1 MNKYRSRLR
10 RIVTIS
16 AVSAVMAVYL
26 FPIYWLIM
34 TSMKSEEE
42 LYERVPTLLVQHP
55 TLESFER
62 LFTEH
67 EFGDLITNSVL
78 ICSMTVVTCLAL
90 SLTISYPLARL
101 RFAEK
106 RKTAILNWVLSL
118 RFLPPIAVVVP
129 YFSVIKFVGLYD
141 NIFALVIVYTLFN
154 LPLAI
159 WMLYNIMSEIPREI
173 EEAALMDGA
182 DRFTAFRKIVLPLA
196 FPGILA
202 AAVMIFG
209 FSWSEFLFALILT
222 ASPEAQTFTVGLNG
236 LVTQFQIIWNDMA
249 AAAVIIVVVPLALM
263 VIARRYVV
271 AGLTFG
277 AIREK

>member
-1 MNKYRSRLR
+1 
-10 RIVTIS
+10 
-16 AVSAVMAVYL
+16 
-26 FPIYWLIM
+26 
-34 TSMKSEEE
+34 
-42 LYERVPTLLVQHP
+42 
-55 TLESFER
+55 
-62 LFTEH
+62 
-67 EFGDLITNSVL
+67 
-78 ICSMTVVTCLAL
+78 MTVLTCLAL

-101 RFAEK
+101 RFAES

-182 DRFTAFRKIVLPLA
+182 DRFTAFRTIVLPLA
-196 FPGILA
+196 VPGILA

-249 AAAVIIVVVPLALM
+249 ASAVIIVVVPLALM
-263 VIARRYVV
+263 VIARRYVM

-277 AIREK
+277 AVREK